1 MADDQQQFF
10 ADLASIG
17 HIDLLRKGNDRL
29 PTHPPHGVRV
39 PVPSHRS
46 NLGVCEESQEPQSPA
61 GSRQPPVCRPLLR
74 TARRQTGAVP

>member
-29 PTHPPHGVRV
+29 SAIR
-39 PVPSHRS
+39 
-46 NLGVCEESQEPQSPA
+46 
-61 GSRQPPVCRPLLR
+61 R
-74 TARRQTGAVP
+74 TG